1 MSRRFIGL
9 ISYSLAVL
17 SLAACASTSNSAIA
31 IGDNKISVSE
41 FETIVKQLADAGQ
54 LELTNGTIDAE
65 TTHSLLGVFLRKIG
79 TTRFLAE
86 QNVKVSEEDIAAVE
100 KQLSTD
106 SNSSTLPSELKSLIV
121 ELNSSDLAL
130 RKIVAPT
137 PEAAAKLYDDEPAR
151 LGALCLQHVLVRDE
165 ATARKVLAL
174 ANDGGDFS
182 KLAGEYSTEPGA
194 DKSGGILSGA
204 TSECLLLS
212 EIQAQFD
219 AAFTAGALQAKAGRA
234 YGPVK
239 SSFGWHIILV
249 RPFTDISES
258 LSATIA
264 TDPGNIL
271 LTGYLATASV
281 KVKSSYGRWDPSTG
295 KIIAN

>member
-1 MSRRFIGL
+1 MSRRIIGL
-9 ISYSLAVL
+9 ISCSLAVV
-17 SLAACASTSNSAIA
+17 SLTACSSTSNSAVA
-31 IGDNKISVSE
+31 IGDNKTSVSE
-41 FETIVKQLADAGQ
+41 FETIVQQLADAGQ
-54 LELTNGTIDAE
+54 LELTNGKIDAE
-65 TTHSLLGVFLRKIG
+65 TTHSLLVVFLRKVG
-79 TTRFLAE
+79 TTGFLAE
-86 QNVKVSEEDIAAVE
+86 QNVTVSEADIAAVE
-100 KQLSTD
+100 NQLSGD
-106 SNSSTLPSELKSLIV
+106 PNNSSLPTELKSLIV
-121 ELNSSDLAL
+121 ELNSADLAL
-130 RKIVAPT
+130 KNVVAPT
-137 PEAAAKLYDDEPAR
+137 PEAAAKLYGDEPAR
-151 LGALCLQHVLVRDE
+151 LGALCLQHILVKDE
-165 ATARKVLAL
+165 ATAKKVLAL
-174 ANDGGDFS
+174 VNDGGDFF

-194 DKSGGILSGA
+194 DKSGGVLGSA

-271 LTGYLATASV
+271 LTGYLATATV

-295 KIIAN
+295 KIVAN